1 MSKKKVKHN
10 NKKKT
15 KRNYKDSIFKRLFND
30 EKELL
35 QLYNALT
42 GKNYPED
49 TEIEIVTL
57 DNAVFRDQKNDV
69 AFLINRKFI
78 NLTEHQ
84 STLSPNMP
92 LRFLEYIAKE
102 YQKLYF
108 SKTIYSETP
117 VQLPTP
123 EFYVLYNGMKDAPLE
138 QTLKLSDTFTGECDT
153 ISLEL
158 IVKVIN
164 VNYEKGSE
172 ILKKCRTLKEY
183 SLFIHRVRSFMEKY
197 RDLDIAVEA
206 TIRECISEGI
216 LAEFLRKNRGDIMSF
231 VEAYVSAEEF
241 AAIREEDGYNRGL
254 KEGEANQRRK
264 IAANLK
270 KAGIDVKVI
279 AENTGLSL
287 EEVKKL

>member
-1 MSKKKVKHN
+1 MLN
-10 NKKKT
+10 RKT
-15 KRNYKDSIFKRLFND
+15 KRNYKDSIFTRLFND

-57 DNAVFRDQKNDV
+57 DNAVFKNQKNDV
-69 AFLINRKFI
+69 AFVINRKFI

-108 SKTIYSETP
+108 SRAIYSEIP
-117 VQLPTP
+117 VKLPTP
-123 EFYVLYNGMKDAPLE
+123 EFYVLYNGTKDAPLE
-138 QTLKLSDTFTGECDT
+138 QTLKLSDTFIGECDT

-172 ILKKCRTLKEY
+172 VLEKCRTLKEY
-183 SLFIHRVRSFMEKY
+183 SLFIHMVREFMKEY
-197 RDLDIAVEA
+197 DDLDEAVDTA
-206 TIRECISEGI
+206 MRQCIDEGI
-216 LAEFLRKNRGDIMSF
+216 LADFLRKNGGDIMSF
-231 VEAYVSAEEF
+231 VELWLTQEECE
-241 AAIREEDGYNRGL
+241 AIREEDGYYKGH
-254 KEGEANQRRK
+254 KEGRAEAIRET
-264 IAANLK
+264 AANF
-270 KAGIDVKVI
+270 KAAGVSADII
-279 AENTGLSL
+279 AKSTGLSL
-287 EEVKKL
+287 EEIEAL

>member
-1 MSKKKVKHN
+1 M
-10 NKKKT
+10 
-15 KRNYKDSIFKRLFND
+15 
-30 EKELL
+30 
-35 QLYNALT
+35 T

-57 DNAVFRDQKNDV
+57 DNAIFNDEKNDV
-69 AFLINRKFI
+69 AFVINRKFI

-108 SKTIYSETP
+108 SKSVYSETL
-117 VQLPTP
+117 VRLPTP

-172 ILKKCRTLKEY
+172 ILEKCRTLKEY
-183 SLFIHRVRSFMEKY
+183 SLFMHKVRNFVDEYNK
-197 RDLDIAVEA
+197 LDKAIDEA
-206 TIRECISEGI
+206 IRECINEGI
-216 LAEFLRKNRGDIMSF
+216 LAEFLRKNRGDVMSF
-231 VEAYVSAEEF
+231 VELWLTQEERE
-241 AAIREEDGYNRGL
+241 AIREEDGYNRGRVDGRAEEKL
-254 KEGEANQRRK
+254 A
-264 IAANLK
+264 IAKNLK
-270 KAGIDVKVI
+270 NDGVSVDTIVK
-279 AENTGLSL
+279 NTGLTP
-287 EEVKKL
+287 EEVDEL